1 MQRTDALCYHCKHKT
16 RHPRPLMPP
25 SRKTAAKNIPRAK
38 PAPGRQRPS
47 AKARLNGA
55 MACDTA
61 FRIVAR
67 RHLDALNANHQ
78 ATCDGDPNALHLMR
92 VALTH
97 LRTAILFFSPMVHD
111 TLRDEVRDELKWL
124 NGELGAVRDLD
135 VAVDRVKTLDQ
146 KRPQPTEVLNSWNA
160 KRAEG
165 HSYLAR
171 ILNSVRYRWLI
182 DQTSGWIENG
192 PWSTKKGKL
201 AAKER
206 GSPIGHYSALKL
218 EEWEDKLLKK
228 SRRLR
233 KMGTKK
239 RHRLRLF
246 NKKLTY
252 SINSLEDLFA
262 DKKFSKQKSALK
274 HLSKAQKSLGQ
285 LNDAARG
292 NELASDLEQKG
303 VPTPVEFLKP
313 RRKKRLLKKASKAY
327 HKLEKLK

>member
-1 MQRTDALCYHCKHKT
+1 
-16 RHPRPLMPP
+16 
-25 SRKTAAKNIPRAK
+25 
-38 PAPGRQRPS
+38 
-47 AKARLNGA
+47 

-67 RHLDALNANHQ
+67 RHLDALGANHQ
-78 ATCDGDPNALHLMR
+78 ATCKGDPTALHLMR

-97 LRTAILFFSPMVHD
+97 LRAAILFFSPMVHD
-111 TLRDEVRDELKWL
+111 DVRDEVRDELKWL

-135 VAVDRVKTLDQ
+135 VAVERVKALDKKQ
-146 KRPQPTEVLNSWNA
+146 PQAATALGSWEQ

-165 HSYLAR
+165 HETLAR
-171 ILNSVRYRWLI
+171 MLNSVRYRWLI

-192 PWSTKKGKL
+192 PWSMKKGKQ
-201 AAKER
+201 AANER
-206 GSPIGHYSALKL
+206 ASAVGIYSEEKL
-218 EEWEDKLLKK
+218 EEWEEKLLKR

-252 SINSLEDLFA
+252 SIDSLEDLFA
-262 DKKFSKQKSALK
+262 DKKFSKQKTALK

-285 LNDAARG
+285 LNDDARG
-292 NELASDLEQKG
+292 SELADELQPKG
-303 VPTPVEFLKP
+303 VPTPVQFLKP
-313 RRKKRLLKKASKAY
+313 KHKKRLLKKATKAY
-327 HKLEKLK
+327 QKLGKLK

>member
-1 MQRTDALCYHCKHKT
+1 
-16 RHPRPLMPP
+16 
-25 SRKTAAKNIPRAK
+25 
-38 PAPGRQRPS
+38 
-47 AKARLNGA
+47 

-67 RHLDALNANHQ
+67 RHLDALSANHQ
-78 ATCDGDPNALHLMR
+78 ATCDGDPTALHQMR
-92 VALTH
+92 IALTH

-111 TLRDEVRDELKWL
+111 TVRDEVRDELKWL
-124 NGELGAVRDLD
+124 NSELGAVRDLD
-135 VAVDRVKTLDQ
+135 VAVDRVKALDQ
-146 KRPQPTEVLNSWNA
+146 KQPQTTEMLNSWSE

-165 HSYLAR
+165 HRYLGR

-192 PWSTKKGKL
+192 PWSTKKGKQ

-206 GSPIGHYSALKL
+206 ASPIGPYSASKL

-228 SRRLR
+228 SHKLR

-239 RHRLRLF
+239 RHRLRLL

-252 SINSLEDLFA
+252 SIDSLEDLYA
-262 DKKFSKQKSALK
+262 DKNFSKQKTALK
-274 HLSKAQKSLGQ
+274 HLRKAQKSLGQ

-292 NELASDLEQKG
+292 HALAHELAQKG
-303 VPTPVEFLKP
+303 VQTPVEFLKP
-313 RRKKRLLKKASKAY
+313 KRKKRLLEKASKAY
-327 HKLEKLK
+327 HKLGTLK